1 MVGRFTNNNVVVV
14 RDPLHP
20 ELGIF
25 RLTPRDPGNSKFRL
39 TPTLQSIQLWTEEAA
54 TAYQDI
60 IVYHADEKE
69 AAEEA
74 KPSAAP
80 RRGRSGACGGRGR
93 GRAAATSAR
102 GTRKEVV
109 VSDSE
114 FEDISISD
122 IDAGPAV
129 KGKTKKETTPEEVS
143 YVICYWYITID
154 EERRNRFLWDDLCTS
169 SRYAN

>member
-1 MVGRFTNNNVVVV
+1 MSSRSTRRYAAASTGGRPPKAV
-14 RDPLHP
+14 
-20 ELGIF
+20 
-25 RLTPRDPGNSKFRL
+25 
-39 TPTLQSIQLWTEEAA
+39 Q
-54 TAYQDI
+54 
-60 IVYHADEKE
+60 EKE

-80 RRGRSGACGGRGR
+80 RRGRGGARGGRGH

-129 KGKTKKETTPEEVS
+129 KGKTKKQTTPEEVS
-143 YVICYWYITID
+143 D
-154 EERRNRFLWDDLCTS
+154 EESVIIPRLRLMRNEEIVSYGMTS
-169 SRYAN
+169 APARVTPIEPVRKIFSNPAYLAWG